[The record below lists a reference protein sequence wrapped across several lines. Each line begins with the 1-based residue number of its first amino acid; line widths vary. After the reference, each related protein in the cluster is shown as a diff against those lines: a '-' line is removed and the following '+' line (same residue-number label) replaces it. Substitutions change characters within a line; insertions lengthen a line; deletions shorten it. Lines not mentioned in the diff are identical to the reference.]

1 METCENVCRPHKD
14 TAQHATLCAHER
26 PQKTLQRGGG
36 QAFDAIKGPRNWS
49 ECWMEWDLRRGTVAS
64 HHRGVWGYAERWN
77 LWIFAHFKRI
87 RWLSDKE
94 QTYQIQLRR
103 EALAT
108 MICSYLSRTFC
119 LLFAYFKADMKSLV
133 RFCDVCVDWLGDI
146 ASSSVNLLGEGIVP
160 LVLCLCLCS
169 VISLK
174 QFLILFLFLWKL
186 LRVMQFKFKIWYI
199 P

>member
-1 METCENVCRPHKD
+1 MLSVEICEFLHILKG
-14 TAQHATLCAHER
+14 L
-26 PQKTLQRGGG
+26 GG
-36 QAFDAIKGPRNWS
+36 
-49 ECWMEWDLRRGTVAS
+49 
-64 HHRGVWGYAERWN
+64 Y
-77 LWIFAHFKRI
+77 
-87 RWLSDKE
+87 
-94 QTYQIQLRR
+94 QTKSKHRR

-174 QFLILFLFLWKL
+174 QFLILFLFL
-186 LRVMQFKFKIWYI
+186 
-199 P
+199 